1 MAMGNAIRL
10 VVFDWAG
17 TTVDFGC
24 FAPVSPFVD
33 ALARHGVEISIEQA
47 RGPMGLDK
55 KDHLRALLAL
65 PEAVVQWTAAHD
77 GREATDA
84 DINQIYE
91 RDLVP
96 LAIESVPKSSAL
108 IPGVLE
114 CVEELRRHD
123 IKIGTTTGYFTEAAR
138 LCYEAGARQG
148 YLPDINVCTS
158 EVPAG
163 RPTPWM
169 IYRIMETLNVAP
181 GTAVVKV
188 GDTVPDIG
196 EGLNAGAFT
205 VGVAATGSEV
215 GLTERDLAAL
225 PAVERKTRVGAAR
238 EKLLAAGAHYVI
250 DSVADLPPLLD
261 GIAGRTG

>member
-1 MAMGNAIRL
+1 MTNKIKL

-17 TTVDFGC
+17 TTVDHGC
-24 FAPVSPFVD
+24 FAPVSPFVE
-33 ALARHGVEISIEQA
+33 ALHRHGVEITIAQA

-65 PEAVVQWTAAHD
+65 PEAAAQWLASHD
-77 GREATDA
+77 GHDPNDA
-84 DINQIYE
+84 DINRIYDS
-91 RDLVP
+91 DLVP
-96 LAIESVPKSSAL
+96 LAIESVPKSSRL

-114 CVEELRRHD
+114 CVEELRRRD
-123 IKIGTTTGYFTEAAR
+123 IKIATTTGYFTEAAR

-148 YLPDINVCTS
+148 YVPDVNVCTS

-169 IYRIMETLNVAP
+169 IYRIMETLSVAP

-196 EGLNAGAFT
+196 EGLNAGAWT
-205 VGVAATGSEV
+205 VGVAATGSDV
-215 GLTERDLAAL
+215 GLSERDLAAL
-225 PAVERKTRVGAAR
+225 PVAEREARVGAAR

-250 DSVADLPPLLD
+250 DSVADLPPIID
-261 GIAGRTG
+261 EIEAR